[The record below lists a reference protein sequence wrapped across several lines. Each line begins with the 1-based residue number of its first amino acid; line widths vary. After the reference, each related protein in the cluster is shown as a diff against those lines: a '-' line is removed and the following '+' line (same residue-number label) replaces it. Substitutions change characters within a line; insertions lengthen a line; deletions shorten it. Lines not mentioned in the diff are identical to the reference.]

1 MNLKEIQ
8 QTDVWTLY
16 EKGRDFLHLQNTYVE
31 TDRNYRFYNGDQWEG
46 AQLGDV
52 EKVQY
57 NIVKPVVKYKLS
69 VILSN
74 LYAIQYSSLNY
85 ANRELMSMSERYCK
99 MLNRYAHRVWEQ
111 DKLDDKCRTVARD
124 AAINDEGIIY
134 IDFNRDKK
142 FPINEIIKKNDIY
155 FGDETNPNI
164 QEQPYILIRKRMP
177 VSEAIKYAESHGV
190 GADKLDMIIGDTD
203 TYDESGDASKQEV
216 NNQVTIV
223 FKLYKKDGT
232 VRFSSATKLVEISN
246 DVDLEI
252 SLYPIAHFTWES
264 AEGNAR
270 GVGEVR
276 GLIPNQIEI
285 NKTLMRRILVAKL
298 QSYPRQVAD
307 ITRITNPE
315 ALNTVGGIVKINGQ
329 TVDDVKKV
337 VGTLQPAQMS
347 PDVKTLLDE
356 LIQFTRDLAGAG
368 DAATGQIDHNST
380 TSGRAVLAVQQA
392 SMAPITPIRE
402 AFKSFIEDV
411 ARIWLEYLIAHSSEG
426 ISLEDE
432 APDESIQVVT
442 VPQSVLKELQAT
454 VKVDITPKTPFD
466 KFAQEQTIENLLM
479 NGLFSPQ
486 RLNELKAY
494 ANSLDDDSVS
504 PKAKILEIIEKAEAE
519 QRKIAQINAQAQQ
532 RMQRMQQFLSGDV
545 QSQAQQI
552 VNAER
557 QLAMA
562 QQQD

>member
-8 QTDVWTLY
+8 QTDIWTLY

-46 AQLGDV
+46 VRLGDV
-52 EKVQY
+52 ERVQY
-57 NIVKPVVKYKLS
+57 NVIKSVVKYKLS

-111 DKLDDKCRTVARD
+111 DKLDDKCRMVARD

-134 IDFNRDKK
+134 IDFDRDKK
-142 FPINEIIKKNDIY
+142 LPINEIVKKNDIY

-164 QEQPYILIRKRMP
+164 QEQPYILLRKRMP
-177 VSEAIKYAESHGV
+177 VSEAIEYAVAHGV

-232 VRFSSATKLVEISN
+232 VRFSSATKLVEIVN

-252 SLYPIAHFTWES
+252 SRYPIAHFTWES
-264 AEGNAR
+264 KEGSAR
-270 GVGEVR
+270 GMGEVR

-298 QSYPRQVAD
+298 QSYPRQVVD
-307 ITRITNPE
+307 ISRITNPE
-315 ALNTVGGIVKINGQ
+315 ALNTVGGIVKIDGQ

-368 DAATGQIDHNST
+368 DAATGQIDLNST

-402 AFKSFIEDV
+402 DFKSFIEDV

-519 QRKIAQINAQAQQ
+519 QIKIAQINAQAQQ
-532 RMQRMQQFLSGDV
+532 RMQRMQQFLSSDV

-562 QQQD
+562 QQ

>member
-1 MNLKEIQ
+1 MDIKEIQ

-16 EKGRDFLHLQNTYVE
+16 ERGRNFHNLQDIYAE
-31 TDRNYRFYNGDQWEG
+31 TDRHYRFYNGDQWEG
-46 AQLGDV
+46 AKLGDV
-52 EKVQY
+52 ERVQY
-57 NIVKPVVKYKLS
+57 NIIKTVVKYKLS

-85 ANRELMSMSERYCK
+85 ANRELMSMSDRYCK

-111 DKLDDKCRTVARD
+111 DKLDEKCRMVATD
-124 AAINDEGIIY
+124 AAVNDEGIIY
-134 IDFNRDKK
+134 VDFDRDKK
-142 FPINEIIKKNDIY
+142 LPINEIVKKNDIY

-164 QEQPYILIRKRMP
+164 QEQPYILLRKRMP
-177 VSEAIKYAESHGV
+177 VSEAIEYAEAHGV

-203 TYDESGDASKQEV
+203 TYDESGEASKQEV

-264 AEGNAR
+264 KEGSAR
-270 GVGEVR
+270 GMGEVR

-298 QSYPRQVAD
+298 QSYPRQVVD
-307 ITRITNPE
+307 ISRITNPE
-315 ALNTVGGIVKINGQ
+315 ALNTVGGIVKVSGK
-329 TVDDVKKV
+329 TVDDVKKA
-337 VGTLQPAQMS
+337 VGILQPAQMS

-356 LIQFTRDLAGAG
+356 MIQFTRDLAGAG
-368 DAATGQIDHNST
+368 DAATGQIDLNST

-466 KFAQEQTIENLLM
+466 KFAQEQTIENLYM
-479 NGLFSPQ
+479 AGAFSSAK
-486 RLNELKAY
+486 LSETKAY
-494 ANSLDDDSVS
+494 ANALDDDSVA
-504 PKAKILEIIEKAEAE
+504 PKAKILEIIEKTEQDQMNIEQIKAKAQAMMQRYNQFISSDVRTQAE
-519 QRKIAQINAQAQQ
+519 QMASAESMLAQAQ
-532 RMQRMQQFLSGDV
+532 
-545 QSQAQQI
+545 
-552 VNAER
+552 
-557 QLAMA
+557 
-562 QQQD
+562 

>member
-8 QTDVWTLY
+8 QTEIWTLY

-31 TDRNYRFYNGDQWEG
+31 TDRNYRFYNDDQWKG

-57 NIVKPVVKYKLS
+57 NIIKPVVKYKLS

-134 IDFNRDKK
+134 VDFDRDKK
-142 FPINEIIKKNDIY
+142 LPINEIIKKNDIY

-164 QEQPYILIRKRMP
+164 QEQPYILVRKRMP
-177 VSEAIKYAESHGV
+177 VSEAIEYAESHGV

-203 TYDESGDASKQEV
+203 TYDETGDASKQEV

-232 VRFSSATKLVEISN
+232 VRFSSATKLVEIAN

-264 AEGNAR
+264 KEGSAR
-270 GVGEVR
+270 GIGEVS

-315 ALNTVGGIVKINGQ
+315 ALNTVGGIVKIDGQ
-329 TVDDVKKV
+329 TIDDVKKV

-356 LIQFTRDLAGAG
+356 MIQFTRDLAGAG
-368 DAATGQIDHNST
+368 DAATGQIDLNST

-466 KFAQEQTIENLLM
+466 KFAQEQTIENLLL

-519 QRKIAQINAQAQQ
+519 QMKIAQINAQAQQ

-545 QSQAQQI
+545 RSQAQQI
-552 VNAER
+552 VNAEQ

-562 QQQD
+562 QQQ

>member
-1 MNLKEIQ
+1 
-8 QTDVWTLY
+8 
-16 EKGRDFLHLQNTYVE
+16 
-31 TDRNYRFYNGDQWEG
+31 
-46 AQLGDV
+46 
-52 EKVQY
+52 
-57 NIVKPVVKYKLS
+57 
-69 VILSN
+69 
-74 LYAIQYSSLNY
+74 
-85 ANRELMSMSERYCK
+85 
-99 MLNRYAHRVWEQ
+99 
-111 DKLDDKCRTVARD
+111 
-124 AAINDEGIIY
+124 
-134 IDFNRDKK
+134 
-142 FPINEIIKKNDIY
+142 
-155 FGDETNPNI
+155 
-164 QEQPYILIRKRMP
+164 
-177 VSEAIKYAESHGV
+177 
-190 GADKLDMIIGDTD
+190 
-203 TYDESGDASKQEV
+203 
-216 NNQVTIV
+216 
-223 FKLYKKDGT
+223 
-232 VRFSSATKLVEISN
+232 
-246 DVDLEI
+246 
-252 SLYPIAHFTWES
+252 
-264 AEGNAR
+264 
-270 GVGEVR
+270 
-276 GLIPNQIEI
+276 
-285 NKTLMRRILVAKL
+285 MRRILVAKL

-315 ALNTVGGIVKINGQ
+315 ALNTVGGIVKIDGQ
-329 TVDDVKKV
+329 TIDDVKKV

-356 LIQFTRDLAGAG
+356 MIQFTRDLAGAG
-368 DAATGQIDHNST
+368 DAATGQVDLNST

-402 AFKSFIEDV
+402 DFKSFIEDV
-411 ARIWLEYLIAHSSEG
+411 ARIWLEYLIAHSAEG

-519 QRKIAQINAQAQQ
+519 QIKIAQINAQAQQ
-532 RMQRMQQFLSGDV
+532 RMQRMQQFLSSDV

-562 QQQD
+562 QQQ

>member
-1 MNLKEIQ
+1 LNLKEIQ
-8 QTDVWTLY
+8 QTDIWTLY

-57 NIVKPVVKYKLS
+57 NIIKPVVKYKLS

-134 IDFNRDKK
+134 IDFDRDKK
-142 FPINEIIKKNDIY
+142 LPINEIVKKNDIY

-164 QEQPYILIRKRMP
+164 QEQPYILLRKRMP
-177 VSEAIKYAESHGV
+177 VSEAIEYAEAHGV

-232 VRFSSATKLVEISN
+232 VRFSSATKLVEIAK

-252 SLYPIAHFTWES
+252 SLYPVAHFCWES
-264 AEGNAR
+264 KTGSAR
-270 GVGEVR
+270 GEGECR
-276 GLIPNQIEI
+276 HLIPNQIEI

-315 ALNTVGGIVKINGQ
+315 ALNTVGGIVKIDGQ

-337 VGTLQPAQMS
+337 VGTIQPAQMS
-347 PDVKTLLDE
+347 PDVKNLLDE

-368 DAATGQIDHNST
+368 DAATGQIDLNST

-402 AFKSFIEDV
+402 DFKSFIEDV
-411 ARIWLEYLIAHSSEG
+411 ARIWLEYLIAHSAEG

-519 QRKIAQINAQAQQ
+519 QIKIAQINAQAQQ
-532 RMQRMQQFLSGDV
+532 RMQRMQQFLSSDV

-562 QQQD
+562 QQQ

>member
-8 QTDVWTLY
+8 QTGIWTLY

-31 TDRNYRFYNGDQWEG
+31 TDRNYRFYGGNQWEG
-46 AQLGDV
+46 AKLGDV
-52 EKVQY
+52 EAVQY
-57 NIVKPVVKYKLS
+57 NIIKPVVKYKLS

-74 LYAIQYSSLNY
+74 LYAIQYSSLNFE
-85 ANRELMSMSERYCK
+85 NRELLSMSDKYCK

-124 AAINDEGIIY
+124 AGVNDEGIIY
-134 IDFNRDKK
+134 VDFDKEK
-142 FPINEIIKKNDIY
+142 MFPINEIVKKNDIY

-177 VSEAIKYAESHGV
+177 VSEAIEYAESHGV
-190 GADKLDMIIGDTD
+190 GADKLDMVIGDTD
-203 TYDESGDASKQEV
+203 TYDESGEAAKQEV
-216 NNQVTIV
+216 NNQVTII

-232 VRFSSATKLVEISN
+232 IRFSSATKLVDIAD

-252 SLYPIAHFTWES
+252 SLYPLAHFVWEHK
-264 AEGNAR
+264 EGSAR
-270 GVGEVR
+270 GEGEVR
-276 GLIPNQIEI
+276 NLIPNQIEI

-307 ITRITNPE
+307 VTRITNPE
-315 ALNTVGGIVKINGQ
+315 ALNTVGGIVKVNGQ
-329 TVDDVKKV
+329 TVDDVKKI

-368 DAATGQIDHNST
+368 DAATGQIDLNST

-402 AFKSFIEDV
+402 SFKSFIEDV

-479 NGLFSPQ
+479 QGLFAPN

-519 QRKIAQINAQAQQ
+519 QMKIAQINAQAQQ
-532 RMQRMQQFLSGDV
+532 RMQRMQQFLSSDV
-545 QSQAQQI
+545 NSQAQQ
-552 VNAER
+552 VLNAER

-562 QQQD
+562 QQQ